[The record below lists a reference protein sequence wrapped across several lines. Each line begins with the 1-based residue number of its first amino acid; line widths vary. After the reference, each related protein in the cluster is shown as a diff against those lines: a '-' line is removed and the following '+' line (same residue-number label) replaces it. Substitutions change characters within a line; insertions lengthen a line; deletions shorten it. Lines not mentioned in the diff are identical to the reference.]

1 MTYNRFLYNSAL
13 YNAGR
18 EEVGGIS
25 RSIIQAHTGPH
36 VRAVVG
42 STSGISL
49 VSDFTVLKGQYTN
62 TPATAFNFPDL
73 AAYINAVRVGSDDLI
88 ALLYGQAAKDLPAKL
103 FPMAH
108 APDLPARIFGLFE
121 ANLGAEI
128 LGKLAEKD
136 LAAAIF
142 VAVHNLGGSIF
153 GLDAPVLRGRIFGNA
168 PGDLGA
174 IIWAPEDLAAY
185 VNVVQNLDLPASIFS
200 YHYKDLPARMIGYAA
215 PYITAFIRGFASA
228 TDDLPAYTLVTAPE
242 TSDLTASIDAGLYG
256 FRTTLP
262 AIITASTDT
271 LHNLPAWVIPTVSTT
286 KNLGAM
292 IQQFTN
298 VDLPATILLYGAD
311 NLGASIGT
319 IAFGAKNKEL
329 AAFLQA
335 MHLYNLAASITPN
348 SNLAN
353 LRATISSLHGTRDLG
368 AFIRASETFVT
379 AILKVIT
386 LSGKDLRATIGRP
399 DCAGGSAIKA
409 LGGYLRA
416 QAADDLHAYI
426 ESYAQKNL
434 GAVVN
439 TNTII
444 HAFDTIDVSYSA
456 YRRRLTKKLL
466 TSDTIDIVYA
476 PFRGANLLA
485 SITGTIPEKNLGATI
500 SAQFLLPR
508 VTPFVSRLTSMDL
521 RAGEDLDIGEVRLQM
536 EGELQEFFYV
546 HGTDD
551 AFIRDAN
558 QKWKINVRSFKEI
571 ANNLFGDFA
580 SARVCRVAD
589 LTSFTT
595 IDEAVRY
602 CINAVLGLNGEVSLG
617 ATIIARGEYKNL
629 PALLGVSD
637 KYKDLG
643 GIANR
648 VFPSDL
654 LNAEITPTGGYTVLN
669 AVILADGSGSGDLTA
684 SIDPYGDSDL
694 TATITGI

>member
-466 TSDTIDIVYA
+466 TSDTI
-476 PFRGANLLA
+476 
-485 SITGTIPEKNLGATI
+485 
-500 SAQFLLPR
+500 
-508 VTPFVSRLTSMDL
+508 
-521 RAGEDLDIGEVRLQM
+521 
-536 EGELQEFFYV
+536 EFFYV

-558 QKWKINVRSFKEI
+558 HKWKINVRSFKEI